1 MRLKGFAGDVMHYP
15 AVCRWRMSPAAL
27 KTASRTFLIFT
38 AATLMLAAC
47 SGSPKWVSKGG
58 GYMSEKDSKAFYGVG
73 AVTGLR
79 NEPLA
84 KETADNRARADLAKY
99 VDTYTSYLMR
109 DYAAST
115 TAGDFTKTGE
125 EQHIER
131 ALKTFVSAH
140 LSGVQVVDR
149 WEREEK
155 HGKTVYSLAKM
166 DLASFKDSVGQMREL
181 NEAAR
186 DFVRKNAERAF
197 ERLQQEEDR
206 RYAR

>member
-1 MRLKGFAGDVMHYP
+1 MGLTRWDDGLIRQMVVCPRQVPMAKIRARSRSFVLL
-15 AVCRWRMSPAAL
+15 AV
-27 KTASRTFLIFT
+27 
-38 AATLMLAAC
+38 ATMMLAAC

-58 GYMSEKDSKAFYGVG
+58 GYMSEKDRKAFYGVG
-73 AVTGLR
+73 AVTGMR

-115 TAGDFTKTGE
+115 TAADFNKSGE
-125 EQHIER
+125 EQHVER

-140 LSGVQVVDR
+140 LSGVQVIDR
-149 WEREEK
+149 WEQDEQ

-166 DLASFKDSVGQMREL
+166 DLASFKDNVGQMREL

-186 DFVRKNAERAF
+186 DFVRKNADRAF

-206 RYAR
+206 RYGH

>member
-1 MRLKGFAGDVMHYP
+1 MEFQVLCPAPDRSLTAPVRPRRLRKPRAFSIVI
-15 AVCRWRMSPAAL
+15 VSAL
-27 KTASRTFLIFT
+27 VLI
-38 AATLMLAAC
+38 LAAC
-47 SGSPKWVSKGG
+47 SGTPKWVSKGG

-73 AVTGLR
+73 AVTGIR

-99 VDTYTSYLMR
+99 IDTYTAYLMR

-115 TAGDFTKTGE
+115 TAGDFTKSSE
-125 EQHIER
+125 EQNVER
-131 ALKTFVSAH
+131 AVKTFVSAH

-149 WEREEK
+149 WEKDEK
-155 HGKTVYSLAKM
+155 SGKVTYALAKM
-166 DLASFKDSVGQMREL
+166 DLASFKDSVSQMKDL

-197 ERLQQEEDR
+197 DRLQQEEDR
-206 RYAR
+206 RNAK